1 MPTAL
6 RTFIDA
12 RADESLL
19 LAPVRSV
26 PLALWPLRGM
36 SGAGGFGQV
45 VAVTRSRAVG
55 AVFKRHGLRTMTS
68 APSGGK
74 VMRVDPLR
82 PFASDATIRRAVA
95 SSCGDLPQ
103 LQRSPIES
111 IEVRDAATLELA
123 RAVAAGLSP
132 DHACIQGIARLR
144 LPVSLAVKAVICDV
158 DGTLTDGGIGFDDG
172 AHAFRTFN
180 THDGLGTRHLIEAG
194 IKVAWLSA
202 TSSGTSIERRATML
216 GVHAVDAGAGP
227 KGRRL
232 IALCKR
238 LGVAP
243 KSVVYLGDD
252 VNDLPAMKA
261 AGASACPA
269 DARPEVRAYVDLVL
283 DSAGGRGALRELV
296 EIILPQG

>member
-1 MPTAL
+1 V
-6 RTFIDA
+6 DA

-19 LAPVRSV
+19 LAPLRSV
-26 PLALWPLRGM
+26 PLALWPLRGVM
-36 SGAGGFGQV
+36 AAAGGTKQV
-45 VAVTRSRAVG
+45 VAVTRSRSVA
-55 AVFKRHGLRTMTS
+55 AMFKRHGVSVVASPPDGRG
-68 APSGGK
+68 A
-74 VMRVDPLR
+74 MRLDPLR
-82 PFASDATIRRAVA
+82 PFASDTTLRRAFA
-95 SSCGDLPQ
+95 AECPDLV
-103 LQRSPIES
+103 LMQRSVIES
-111 IEVRDAATLELA
+111 IEVRDDAMLELA
-123 RAVAAGLSP
+123 RAVAAGLP
-132 DHACIQGIARLR
+132 PGHACLKGVARLR
-144 LPVSLAVKAVICDV
+144 LPLPLRVRAVICDV

-202 TSSGTSIERRATML
+202 TSSGTSIERRAVML

-243 KSVVYLGDD
+243 RNAVYLGDD

-269 DARPEVRAYVDLVL
+269 DARPEVRAFVDLVL
-283 DSAGGRGALRELV
+283 DTPGGRGALRELAD
-296 EIILPQG
+296 IILAER